1 MRRPDERARE
11 RGAVSVVV
19 AAVAALSLVMS
30 LLVLDLWRAVI
41 ARARAQT
48 AADAAALAAA
58 GSMWSRD
65 GPDPTAVAS
74 AYAERNGGTLEAC
87 ECPEGGPEAVVTVR
101 ITFGVTTIPGA
112 HRDVR
117 ATARA
122 VVEGLGG
129 PGAEG
134 LRPWF
139 AARLACLDGLVPGI
153 ALVSGFRTREEQA
166 RLHREKP
173 GLAAPPGRSLHE
185 LGLAADLAFPSLAA
199 AGRAHALAG
208 GCGLEFGVPGEP
220 WHASPIGWE

>member
-1 MRRPDERARE
+1 MRRRSEGGE
-11 RGAVSVVV
+11 RGSVSVVV

-65 GPDPTAVAS
+65 GPDPAS
-74 AYAERNGGTLEAC
+74 AASEYAERNGATLESCAC
-87 ECPEGGPEAVVTVR
+87 PPGGSEAVVTVR
-101 ITFGVTTIPGA
+101 ITFGVATIPGA
-112 HRDVR
+112 NRDVR

-122 VVEGLGG
+122 VIEGLGG
-129 PGAEG
+129 TGAEG

-139 AARLACLDGLVPGI
+139 AARLACLESLVPGI
-153 ALVSGFRTREEQA
+153 ALVSGFRTRDEQA
-166 RLHREKP
+166 RLHAEKP

-185 LGLAADLAFPSLAA
+185 LGLAADLAFPSPAA
-199 AGRAHALAG
+199 AERAHALAPA
-208 GCGLEFGVPGEP
+208 CGLGFGVPGEP
-220 WHASPIGWE
+220 WHASPLGWE